1 MFSSDWVVPPNTIDF
16 STVFDNFGGKLLE
29 NIHVFLTITLVIVFY
44 FILVIIL
51 RRYDKKDVKKVRN
64 WLATLEQH
72 KPLLYLAQE
81 DICLDLSF

>member
-51 RRYDKKDVKKVRN
+51 RRYDKKDVEKVRN
-64 WLATLEQH
+64 CFATL
-72 KPLLYLAQE
+72 
-81 DICLDLSF
+81 

>member
-51 RRYDKKDVKKVRN
+51 RRYDKKDVEKVRN
-64 WLATLEQH
+64 
-72 KPLLYLAQE
+72 
-81 DICLDLSF
+81 

>member
-16 STVFDNFGGKLLE
+16 STVFDDFGGKLLE

-51 RRYDKKDVKKVRN
+51 RRYDKKDVEKVRN
-64 WLATLEQH
+64 WLATLE
-72 KPLLYLAQE
+72 
-81 DICLDLSF
+81 

>member
-16 STVFDNFGGKLLE
+16 STVFDNFSGKLLE

-51 RRYDKKDVKKVRN
+51 RRYDKKDVEKVRN
-64 WLATLEQH
+64 
-72 KPLLYLAQE
+72 
-81 DICLDLSF
+81 